1 MGEILLPAHL
11 EPRWLQVC
19 ARGTSAWAQPTGI
32 GSFLGQCPV
41 TVKRHCDSRF
51 SMIYFS
57 HVRLT
62 IQPRAPN
69 SNPSLY
75 PLSPN
80 FVRLSSSNSD
90 CHYGACFSYAS
101 LCDRLPPNVVAYN
114 SNHFFIQELLH
125 LADSAG
131 QLFCSSYLLV
141 RLQTWR
147 PTRTWTPMGGSPHLL
162 LLQLS
167 WLEQLGEAG
176 GEGG

>member
-1 MGEILLPAHL
+1 MKFYSLHI
-11 EPRWLQVC
+11 WNQVC
-19 ARGTSAWAQPTGI
+19 ARGTSAWVQPTGF

-41 TVKRHCDSRF
+41 TMKRLCDSRF

-57 HVRLT
+57 HIRLA

-80 FVRLSSSNSD
+80 FVRLCSSNSD
-90 CHYGACFSYAS
+90 HCHYGACFSYAS

-125 LADSAG
+125 LEDSAG
-131 QLFCSSYLLV
+131 QLFCSSYLCGC
-141 RLQTWR
+141 RL
-147 PTRTWTPMGGSPHLL
+147 GGP
-162 LLQLS
+162 
-167 WLEQLGEAG
+167 LGPGHPWVDPSACCCFS
-176 GEGG
+176 